1 MDVVVRRQWNDW
13 QKGKVLLE
21 KLENLHWSRLSGGT
35 QTRAPQPFIHGYAL
49 CTDIEGEIAHS
60 CLHGEGP
67 HRIKICIVRKDNNKV
82 VLLRLLDIVGLKP
95 RP

>member
-49 CTDIEGEIAHS
+49 YTDIEGEIAHS

-67 HRIKICIVRKDNNKV
+67 HRIKVCVVRKDNNKE
-82 VLLRLLDIVGLKP
+82 VLRRLLEIVG
-95 RP
+95 